1 MRKLLNL
8 ISTKGANSKFA
19 NEKTTSNKFFPAL
32 AYLLSALL
40 MLGIVSVQAQT
51 ELIKEDA
58 LGSQTA
64 FPEPD
69 CFVDPCPCDGG
80 ITVLKM
86 YYFGE
91 DNVDIDVFT
100 NNGLTQLI
108 TSFAGV
114 NKGDLIVIDGT
125 ATPIGKL
132 YSNTYFRITNGLGES
147 CVIKIDTRC
156 PTNSWPG
163 AYDDQK
169 IVGKNFADFT
179 VYAITDEGNNNE
191 CTIDDIDQDWH
202 VGGNIVGPTNNTMG
216 TRNNENVTFITNDTP
231 RGVITTAG
239 NYGINTQNP
248 AARLHVDGDAIVEET
263 LDVNG
268 VARMN
273 SGDGSGDPTS
283 GALVVT
289 GGAGV
294 SENINVGN
302 DANVGNDLSVTQDA
316 TIGHDLAVGNNAAVT
331 NDLDVGNDATINND
345 LTAFGLARMLNNT
358 SATSPTTGALVVLGG
373 AGIGENLE
381 VAENGTFGGML
392 TVAASPAN
400 QVSVSSGF
408 AGNSITSTGSDLFLN
423 TESTNL
429 LINTQAGNGKVAIG
443 TVNIPNSVM
452 GTDVSA
458 YKLFVQGGILTEE
471 VRVRTDWADYVFD
484 KNYRLRPLAEVKA
497 FIEKHGHLPGS
508 PSAEEIQNKGLEL
521 SENATRQQEKIEEL
535 FLYII
540 SLDEKIKALEAE
552 NTRLKK
558 LVENK

>member
-8 ISTKGANSKFA
+8 ISTTGAISKFA
-19 NEKTTSNKFFPAL
+19 NEKTTSNNFFASF
-32 AYLLSALL
+32 AYLLGILL
-40 MLGIVSVQAQT
+40 LFGFVSVQAQPDH
-51 ELIKEDA
+51 LKENTLEGRA
-58 LGSQTA
+58 A

-80 ITVLKM
+80 ITVLKL

-91 DNVDIDVFT
+91 DNVDIDVFG
-100 NNGLTQLI
+100 NNGLTNLI

-125 ATPIGKL
+125 GTPIGKL
-132 YSNTYFRITNGLGES
+132 YSNTYFRVTNGLGES
-147 CVIKIDTRC
+147 CVLKIDTRC

-163 AYDDQK
+163 AYDDQR
-169 IVGKNFADFT
+169 IVGQNFADFT
-179 VYAITDEGNNNE
+179 VYAITDVGNNNE

-239 NYGINTQNP
+239 NYGINTQTP

-268 VARMN
+268 IARMN
-273 SGDGSGDPTS
+273 SGDGSGNPAS

-289 GGAGV
+289 GGAGI

-302 DANVGNDLSVTQDA
+302 DANVGNDLSVARDA
-316 TIGHDLAVGNNAAVT
+316 TIGNDLSVLNNASVANNLSVS
-331 NDLDVGNDATINND
+331 NDATINNN
-345 LTAFGLARMLNNT
+345 LTAFGLTRVFNNT
-358 SATSPTTGALVVLGG
+358 SSTSPTTGALVVTGG

-381 VAENGTFGGML
+381 VGDNGTFGGDL
-392 TVAASPAN
+392 IVSSSPAT
-400 QVSVSSGF
+400 QITMSTGF
-408 AGNSITSTGSDLFLN
+408 TGNSITSTGGDLFLN
-423 TESTNL
+423 TASTNL

-508 PSAEEIQNKGLEL
+508 PSAEEIQNNGLEL
-521 SENATRQQEKIEEL
+521 SDNATYQQEKIEEL

-540 SLDEKIKALEAE
+540 SLDEKITALEAE
-552 NTRLKK
+552 NARLKT
-558 LVENK
+558 LVEQK